1 MTTALSTT
9 VASSTDVAAASSARG
24 GRRSQAVARVTLP
37 ESTAMPVA
45 PAAMMSPPAGPGPG
59 DIAAAATQRLTAA
72 LASLTTN
79 AQEA

>member
-1 MTTALSTT
+1 VTTALSTT
-9 VASSTDVAAASSARG
+9 AVPFAGRASESGARG
-24 GRRSQAVARVTLP
+24 GQRVPTVARVTLA
-37 ESTAMPVA
+37 ESAALSVA
-45 PAAMMSPPAGPGPG
+45 PAAMMSSPAGPGPG